1 MENAKKIAT
10 IVLAVLICLL
20 LLFAFAASLFVSE
33 YDETQDRF
41 KINNKEL
48 IISTVGPVALL
59 VAAFFLRRSKS
70 YFRLPCDWIFR
81 AYSIGMIAY
90 FLFKVI
96 PSNNMKNLIESVFND
111 LPTAVIVFNF
121 LIVPVLLL
129 VLTIIRR
136 KKRGTEA

>member
-59 VAAFFLRRSKS
+59 VAAWAWSGMYLE
-70 YFRLPCDWIFR
+70 
-81 AYSIGMIAY
+81 YSSLA
-90 FLFKVI
+90 
-96 PSNNMKNLIESVFND
+96 
-111 LPTAVIVFNF
+111 
-121 LIVPVLLL
+121 
-129 VLTIIRR
+129 
-136 KKRGTEA
+136 RGVADYVR